1 MTNKFVLAALAATAF
16 VPAAAQAQRVP
27 GAAIAV
33 VDTDRIGRECTACR
47 AASTQLQSQET
58 TLRNRAQALQT
69 QLRTAGAPIQQAV
82 AALNGRQPDAALQ
95 ARITAFETQQRTAQT
110 ELATGQRNLQSTQ
123 ANVNQQIGARL
134 QTIVASVAAAR
145 GANVAVDR
153 GNTLFAATN
162 VDITNEVLA
171 QLNQQL
177 PAVSVT
183 PLPQTQ
189 QQRPQGR

>member
-1 MTNKFVLAALAATAF
+1 MTNKFVLAALAATAL

-27 GAAIAV
+27 AASVAV

-47 AASTQLQSQET
+47 AAATQLQSQET
-58 TLRNRAQALQT
+58 TLRNRAQTLQT
-69 QLRTAGAPIQQAV
+69 QLTTARKPIETAV
-82 AALNGRQPDAALQ
+82 AALNGKAPDAALQ
-95 ARITAFETQQRTAQT
+95 QRITAFQTQQRTAET
-110 ELATGQRNLQSTQ
+110 ELATSQRNLQLTQ

-134 QTIVASVAAAR
+134 QTIVASVAASR
-145 GANVAVDR
+145 GANVAVDK
-153 GNTLFAATN
+153 GSTLYAAST

-183 PLPQTQ
+183 PLQQT
-189 QQRPQGR
+189 QRPQGR